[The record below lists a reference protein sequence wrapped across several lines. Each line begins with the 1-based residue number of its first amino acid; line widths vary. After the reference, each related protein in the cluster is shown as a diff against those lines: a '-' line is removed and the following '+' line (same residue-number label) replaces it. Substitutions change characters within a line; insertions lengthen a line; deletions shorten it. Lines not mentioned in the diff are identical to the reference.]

1 MAWRREGPQS
11 MVVTNASTVQLLQ
24 HPREACLAR
33 EEAALMD
40 PVWRRKVAVLLAIA
54 VTLAAILHRPLAYC
68 SFRAQTQAGA
78 SPTASY
84 RSEADIPRDVVEDLQ
99 RQVQR
104 NLPVFLWQASPMRA
118 PGPAIVATPGATLV
132 V

>member
-1 MAWRREGPQS
+1 MAWRLEGPPS

-24 HPREACLAR
+24 HPREARLAQ

-78 SPTASY
+78 SPQHTRQIYPGRGRGSPKTGAKESTSVPLAGKSHAGT
-84 RSEADIPRDVVEDLQ
+84 RSRHRCETGGNAGGLIE
-99 RQVQR
+99 
-104 NLPVFLWQASPMRA
+104 
-118 PGPAIVATPGATLV
+118 
-132 V
+132 